1 MQGSTAHGRRCKA
14 ARLTD
19 GDAGFAG
26 IDNTAPPAACTALVA
41 SAKIRGGGGLQGA
54 GCKLQQ
60 RQHAPRLRVAMSVR
74 RRRTGPGPASV
85 VLAKTCSVWARD
97 LARERLVADESSQR
111 STMKLSRA

>member
-1 MQGSTAHGRRCKA
+1 MQGSKA

-74 RRRTGPGPASV
+74 RRRTGPGV
-85 VLAKTCSVWARD
+85 RLLAPSLKA
-97 LARERLVADESSQR
+97 ARLVISSGR
-111 STMKLSRA
+111 LDLMAGK